1 MPAGRCVALLAQ
13 ACDSLEEAHARGVIH
28 RDIKPA
34 NLHVGRMGTRWDVVK
49 VLDFGLV
56 LRNGAAGGAEPR
68 LTAPDQVGGT
78 PAFMAPE
85 MVLGREVDGRADL
98 YALGCVAYWLLTGT
112 MVFEGKTSL
121 EVIMRHVDAQPVPPS
136 QRAQVAV
143 PSELEALV
151 LSCLAKDPAQR
162 PADAAALRRGLRAVP
177 LAEPWTDDDAARW
190 WGVNLPEL
198 VTEAPSAAL
207 R

>member
-1 MPAGRCVALLAQ
+1 MALLAQ
-13 ACDSLEEAHARGVIH
+13 ACDSLEEAHGRGVIH

-34 NLHVGRMGTRWDVVK
+34 NLHVGRMGRRWDMVK

-56 LRNGAAGGAEPR
+56 LREGVAGRAEAR

-85 MVLGREVDGRADL
+85 MVLGRAVDGRADL

-112 MVFEGKTSL
+112 MVFEGRTSL
-121 EVIMRHVDAQPVPPS
+121 EVIMRHVDAVPVPPS
-136 QRAQVAV
+136 QRTDLPV
-143 PSELEALV
+143 PRELEELV
-151 LSCLAKDPAQR
+151 LACLAKDPAAR
-162 PADAAALRRGLRAVP
+162 PADASALRRGLRAVP
-177 LAEPWTDDDAARW
+177 VAEPWTDDDAERW
-190 WGVNLPEL
+190 WQAHVPEL
-198 VTEAPSAAL
+198 TTEAPSVAL